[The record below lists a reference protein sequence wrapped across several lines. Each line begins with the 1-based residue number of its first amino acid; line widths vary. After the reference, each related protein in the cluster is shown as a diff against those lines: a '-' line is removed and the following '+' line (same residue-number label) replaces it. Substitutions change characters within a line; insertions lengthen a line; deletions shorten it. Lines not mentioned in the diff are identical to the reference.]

1 MGTHVKRTP
10 SPRLLFMALYP
21 TSSTGFQGGI
31 VHEAGFA
38 GFAGK
43 RFRAELIAAGEAVP
57 STTHRPM

>member
-1 MGTHVKRTP
+1 
-10 SPRLLFMALYP
+10 MALYL